1 MGNEKE
7 LLALA
12 RKLYAE
18 GKLKESEV
26 VFNQLKVSND
36 FASEALSGLGMIRLR
51 AGNNSAASELF
62 EAALAR
68 KATNAD
74 AHYGLG
80 VIAERQSTLEA
91 ALAYYQEA
99 LRLNPKHRGAA
110 DGINKLQKNPSG
122 RSSELMH
129 DSVSSQRDTDAMRNE
144 VARARTQGQPVSPN
158 PSPDASALALESGE
172 LLDSKHRT
180 MNSFSF
186 HFLFTLIVT
195 VLLGLVCGWLSL
207 LALFAFSSG
216 TKDEHVAGVL
226 AFVGALSIIVI
237 SWKVLRMRAKRTVYD
252 IYERRI
258 DIREGLLIRKES
270 SIWTFEITNPTL
282 HRSPLDVIL
291 GNGRISL
298 IDNPSGETNNAKIIG
313 FGSFEDTRAL
323 WQALRDTAIKD
334 RLTIKRMW
342 I

>member
-18 GKLKESEV
+18 GKLKESEIL
-26 VFNQLKVSND
+26 FGQLEKSND
-36 FASEALSGLGMIRLR
+36 FPSEALSGLGMIRLKT
-51 AGNNSAASELF
+51 GNNSAAGELF

-74 AHYGLG
+74 AHFGLG
-80 VIAERQSTLEA
+80 VIAERQSALEA
-91 ALAYYQEA
+91 ALAYYQDA
-99 LRLNPKHRGAA
+99 LKLNPKHRGAA
-110 DGINKLQKNPSG
+110 DRFNKLQQNK
-122 RSSELMH
+122 
-129 DSVSSQRDTDAMRNE
+129 A
-144 VARARTQGQPVSPN
+144 ARATGQRPQISPN
-158 PSPDASALALESGE
+158 PGPDASTLALESGE
-172 LLDSKHRT
+172 LLDSKHRS
-180 MNSFSF
+180 MKSFSF

-195 VLLGLVCGWLSL
+195 VPLGLVCAWLIL
-207 LALFAFSSG
+207 LALFAFSNG
-216 TKDEHVAGVL
+216 TKDEHAAGVL

-237 SWKVLRMRAKRTVYD
+237 SWTALRMRARRTVYD

-270 SIWTFEITNPTL
+270 SVWTFEIINPTL
-282 HRSPLDVIL
+282 HRSLLNVIF
-291 GNGRISL
+291 GCGRIIL
-298 IDNPSGETNNAKIIG
+298 IDTPSEQMNNAKIIG